1 MWHHTLC
8 TPVGPA
14 LYVTPVQM
22 TVLVFGGQRKGF
34 DCPRTLP
41 ESLETLAGRASYR
54 INITW
59 DGPGNGTS
67 QAANT

>member
-1 MWHHTLC
+1 
-8 TPVGPA
+8 
-14 LYVTPVQM
+14 M

-41 ESLETLAGRASYR
+41 ESLETLAGRTSYR

-59 DGPGNGTS
+59 DGPGTLGV
-67 QAANT
+67 AASFIALWQHYVAVSCVS